1 MQILTDAGFQVRYQ
15 SSKKNWRKALQRDS
29 ELVMVAGGDGTVAK
43 VLKELAGSERVVAV
57 LPIGTAN
64 NIART
69 LGIVGD
75 AREIAG
81 GWKSAQPQPFDV
93 GVVAAGKAR
102 HLFVEAA
109 GGGIFAD
116 VMTEAEKEE
125 SDAHILG
132 NDTDRALL
140 LLRRVIERAE
150 ARDWSIT
157 VDGNDASGSYLAVE
171 LMNIRYAG
179 ASVQIAPNADTA
191 DGMLDVVLIEPSCR
205 DELLR
210 YVDDRLGH
218 HHVTLPAL
226 ATMRG
231 REVTLKVKGRQ
242 MRLDDVALEDAGA
255 DWQVSVKPGALRIL
269 AATQ

>member
-1 MQILTDAGFQVRYQ
+1 MQILTAAGFQVRYQ
-15 SSKKNWRKALQRDS
+15 SSKKNWKKALQRES

-75 AREIAG
+75 AREIAA
-81 GWKSAQPQPFDV
+81 GWKSGQPQPFDV
-93 GVVAAGKAR
+93 GVVTAGKHE

-116 VMTEAEKEE
+116 LMTEAEKEE
-125 SDAHILG
+125 DDAHILG
-132 NDTDRALL
+132 NETDRALS
-140 LLRRVIERAE
+140 LLRRVIETAE
-150 ARDWSIT
+150 PLDWSVN
-157 VDGNDASGSYLAVE
+157 VDGRDASGSYLAVE

-179 ASVQIAPNADTA
+179 ASVQIAPGADVA
-191 DGMLDVVLIEPSCR
+191 DGLLDVVLIEPSCR

-210 YVDDRLGH
+210 YVDARLGH
-218 HHVTLPAL
+218 HHITLPAL
-226 ATMRG
+226 TTVRG
-231 REVTLKVKGRQ
+231 REVVVKTKGKQ
-242 MRLDDVALEDAGA
+242 MRLDDVAISDADA
-255 DWQVSVKPGALRIL
+255 DWHVSVRAGALRIL
-269 AATQ
+269 AAT